1 MITPRTSELADY
13 LNADLQRIA
22 DSAND
27 KLHAIVR
34 SGLAG
39 QARHAAEAR
48 VINVA
53 RAFAVLRVESTVR
66 LLHNETLEF
75 RAEYTGLNSAPPPVR
90 VTGRISAQ
98 PERARPAEA
107 PPGAQRS
114 R

>member
-22 DSAND
+22 GSAND
-27 KLHAIVR
+27 KLHAIGR

-39 QARHAAEAR
+39 QARQAAEAR
-48 VINVA
+48 VIHVA

-66 LLHNETLEF
+66 LLHNEALEF
-75 RAEYTGLNSAPPPVR
+75 RAEDAGLNSAPPPVR
-90 VTGRISAQ
+90 VTGRISSR
-98 PERARPAEA
+98 PERARPDDV